1 MSTGPVDPNKPV
13 STEEQHV
20 ENSDGYDDSWMEHH
34 YDHGDKISSKNAQ
47 SSTSVSKSAYQARS
61 TTAGQIPNT
70 AHGLGVGAQKLGGLA
85 KGADF
90 AALGENQVSQYIQQ
104 LKSQGQSNTQI
115 KQLVEQQ
122 FGVVVSDTD
131 ISWAEQGFQ
140 SGGQYGPNKYYGSYG
155 NSPVFKS
162 YGSDN
167 YLQQYLWQNQVMQQ
181 TQQTVH
187 DAKKSQQQ
195 EVAKIHKILLM
206 IMMGDISGA
215 LREYNVI
222 MDRDLR
228 MFSRQ
233 IVDKLGQVRRAR
245 ARVIMN
251 FASEQAPR
259 AYAGSDPNA
268 AARAQ
273 DQSQR
278 YTQYVQLATQAMG
291 ELQTTERNLV
301 DALGTMKRDLDNM
314 WQSYASMRDADTR
327 VSERLMTTR

>member
-1 MSTGPVDPNKPV
+1 MSTGPVDPNKQ
-13 STEEQHV
+13 THV
-20 ENSDGYDDSWMEHH
+20 EEEHIPESEAYDDSWTDNH
-34 YDHGDKISSKNAQ
+34 YDTGNKTATKQASSSSKSGYQ
-47 SSTSVSKSAYQARS
+47 SQTSST
-61 TTAGQIPNT
+61 GQPQYYGNT
-70 AHGLGVGAQKLGGLA
+70 LGLGTKNMGGVA
-85 KGADF
+85 KGGDF
-90 AALGENQVSQYIQQ
+90 AGAGEKQVNTYVQQ
-104 LKSQGQSNTQI
+104 LKAQGQSNAQI
-115 KQLVEQQ
+115 KQLVQQQ
-122 FGVVVSDTD
+122 FGVEVGDAD
-131 ISWAEQGFQ
+131 IAWAEQGFQ
-140 SGGQYGPNKYYGSYG
+140 SGGNYGPSKYYTSYG
-155 NSPVFKS
+155 DSPVLKS
-162 YGSDN
+162 YGSAN
-167 YLQQYLWQNQVMQQ
+167 YLQQYLLQNQMSQQ
-181 TQQTVH
+181 TQQNAA
-187 DAKKSQQQ
+187 DSKKSQQQ
-195 EVAKIHKILLM
+195 EMVKIHKILLM
-206 IMMGDISGA
+206 IMMGDVTGA

-245 ARVIMN
+245 ARVVMN

-273 DQSQR
+273 EQSQR

-314 WQSYASMRDADTR
+314 WQSYASMRDADAR

>member
-13 STEEQHV
+13 SSEDQHV
-20 ENSDGYDDSWMEHH
+20 ESTDSYDDSWMENH
-34 YDHGDKISSKNAQ
+34 YDRGDKVSSKGSQ
-47 SSTSVSKSAYQARS
+47 SSNSVSKSAYQSRP
-61 TTAGQIPNT
+61 TVVGQSGGTVNS
-70 AHGLGVGAQKLGGLA
+70 LGIGSQKPGSLA

-90 AALGENQVSQYIQQ
+90 AGLGTSQVNQYIQQ
-104 LKSQGQSNTQI
+104 LKSQGQTDVQI
-115 KQLVEQQ
+115 KQLVQQQ
-122 FGVVVSDTD
+122 FGLELSDAD
-131 ISWAEQGFQ
+131 ISWATQGFQ

-181 TQQTVH
+181 NQQTVH

-206 IMMGDISGA
+206 IMMGDVVGA